1 MVNRQNDDGLDD
13 ASLFDG
19 GYDDDDGGYDDN
31 DSDYESEWDETAI
44 QPLSNYGSMSISAS
58 RGGAGGGN

>member
-19 GYDDDDGGYDDN
+19 GN
-31 DSDYESEWDETAI
+31 PA
-44 QPLSNYGSMSISAS
+44 LGSQQAQLTGSIPASAGEPHGW
-58 RGGAGGGN
+58 RR